1 MTSSQA
7 VVMELGSDLAE
18 SLKCPVCLDLIK
30 DAVMFPCSHNVCKS
44 CTEQLLAMPDSK
56 CPLCKQPAG
65 RRDVRPNT
73 GLSELAQINI
83 SQANEQVPPSA
94 DSNLTCP

>member
-1 MTSSQA
+1 
-7 VVMELGSDLAE
+7 MELGSDLAE
-18 SLKCPVCLDLIK
+18 SLKCPVCLDLIR

-65 RRDVRPNT
+65 KRDVRANT
-73 GLSELAQINI
+73 GLNELAQITLAR
-83 SQANEQVPPSA
+83 ANGQVPAST

>member
-44 CTEQLLAMPDSK
+44 CTEQLLAMPDSPSYLR
-56 CPLCKQPAG
+56 PLPLA
-65 RRDVRPNT
+65 T
-73 GLSELAQINI
+73 SALSL
-83 SQANEQVPPSA
+83 PTSA
-94 DSNLTCP
+94 LLP